1 MLIRTNSTKGEGLRS
16 RQHKKKTKKNRN
28 FKNNDKNLEVAKVAE
43 EYLRIVKDQKLS
55 KLNDLSISN
64 SQRCQLLQIK
74 SG

>member
-1 MLIRTNSTKGEGLRS
+1 MKDLEADGT
-16 RQHKKKTKKNRN
+16 KKKKKKNRN

>member
-16 RQHKKKTKKNRN
+16 RQHKKKKVRN

>member
-16 RQHKKKTKKNRN
+16 RQHKKKKVRN

-64 SQRCQLLQIK
+64 SI
-74 SG
+74 

>member
-16 RQHKKKTKKNRN
+16 RRHKKKTKTNRN